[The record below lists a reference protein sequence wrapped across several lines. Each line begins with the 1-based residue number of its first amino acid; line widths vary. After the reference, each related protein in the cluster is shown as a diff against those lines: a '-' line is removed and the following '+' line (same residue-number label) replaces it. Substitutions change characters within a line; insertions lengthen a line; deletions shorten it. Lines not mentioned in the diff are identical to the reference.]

1 MTSVR
6 GRRIEPI
13 EEAPDYTRQPHPVSE
28 KTDRELR
35 RAICVGSM
43 CPRCENRGVCEYGK
57 EAIARGFFGGPV
69 AKAKRPE
76 DEAKRHEWFLRGVP
90 ESEERQE
97 GWQSVA
103 ELAQEYGLSYQHM
116 YSLLRKSGARP
127 VAKIRTNFSRSSVT
141 TAYYSAAE
149 AVQLIVM
156 HCAQTGNQKMLDWF
170 AACGA

>member
-1 MTSVR
+1 MPAVR
-6 GRRIEPI
+6 EPRRLRV
-13 EEAPDYTRQPHPVSE
+13 RQGGN
-28 KTDRELR
+28 RARFLR
-35 RAICVGSM
+35 RT
-43 CPRCENRGVCEYGK
+43 
-57 EAIARGFFGGPV
+57 GGQS
-69 AKAKRPE
+69 KKPE

-90 ESEERQE
+90 ESEERLE

-103 ELAQEYGLSYQHM
+103 ELAQEYGLSYHHM

-156 HCAQTGNQKMLDWF
+156 HCAQTGNQRMLDWF
-170 AACGA
+170 DACGV